1 VNRLT
6 KVIGITG
13 AVAAVVW
20 LLRDRIITV
29 GADRDLEPPRFRSG
43 GDGVVPPSPPI
54 VPPPAADIPVTE
66 ISGIGPTYADRL
78 QKAGIGDARALA
90 SAEPSVVAGAAS
102 VSEERARQ
110 WIDEAK
116 TRAREPSASPAS

>member
-1 VNRLT
+1 MNRVT

-29 GADRDLEPPRFRSG
+29 GADRDMEPPRFRTG
-43 GDGVVPPSPPI
+43 GNRDMDSSSTVPSAAPPI
-54 VPPPAADIPVTE
+54 PITDVT
-66 ISGIGPTYADRL
+66 GIGPTYADRL
-78 QKAGIGDARALA
+78 REAGFGDAAALA
-90 SAEPSVVAGAAS
+90 AGDRDEIAAAAS
-102 VSEERARQ
+102 VSTDRAQQ

-116 TRAREPSASPAS
+116 TRTREQSAFHVS

>member
-29 GADRDLEPPRFRSG
+29 GLERDEEPPRFRTASPG
-43 GDGVVPPSPPI
+43 SSPPEESQ
-54 VPPPAADIPVTE
+54 PSMPVTD
-66 ISGIGPTYADRL
+66 ISGIGPTYAARL
-78 QKAGIGDARALA
+78 EKAGIADARSLA
-90 SAEPSVVAGAAS
+90 ASEAETVAAAAS
-102 VSEERARQ
+102 VSKDRASQ
-110 WIDEAK
+110 WIDEA
-116 TRAREPSASPAS
+116 RAREPSAAPAS